1 MEENGTEQRRSSSKY
16 QYTPTL
22 CDIKKLWEEINDLV
36 CEIDEQAI
44 FEALVNEAVE
54 MENKIHQVVEAWRTD
69 ADSIDETKRL
79 IDYIVRVPIEFPYK
93 LTESLRTIYKQAQWL
108 RKLHE
113 YESLTIADIQHL
125 IDEFKR
131 STVSTSTSS
140 IEVTSNRVV
149 KKEFDDLLNL
159 FSSATEYNEKAN
171 ELVKLTSSKKKL
183 EEFERFLDEAG
194 KIPVNMEN
202 VDEVE
207 RIVKEAKKW
216 SQQVSKLLVNDE
228 QHLPYLCDLVELFER
243 GKKSPVAFSVLD
255 DIEARIRTVNQWIAS
270 CHDHFVLPEV
280 NHYHQHH
287 HNQDSEANANMN
299 LPLIEV
305 SICLLF

>member
-1 MEENGTEQRRSSSKY
+1 MEENGTEQRRSSSKK
-16 QYTPTL
+16 PNPPKL
-22 CDIKKLWEEINDLV
+22 SDIKTLSSEINDLV
-36 CEIDEQAI
+36 CEISEQAI

-54 MENKIHQVVEAWRTD
+54 MESKIDQVVKAWRTD

-79 IDYIVRVPIEFPYK
+79 IDYIDRVPIEFPYK
-93 LTESLRTIYKQAQWL
+93 LTESLRTIYQQSQWL

-131 STVSTSTSS
+131 STVSVSTSS

-159 FSSATEYNEKAN
+159 YSSATEYNERAN
-171 ELVKLTSSKKKL
+171 ELVQANSKKRL

-202 VDEVE
+202 VDQVE

-216 SQQVSKLLVNDE
+216 SQQVNKLLVNDE
-228 QHLPYLCDLVELFER
+228 QQLPYLCDLVELFER
-243 GKKSPVAFSVLD
+243 GKKSPVAFSVLGD
-255 DIEARIRTVNQWIAS
+255 LEVRIRTVNQWIAS
-270 CHDHFVLPEV
+270 CHDYFVLPEV
-280 NHYHQHH
+280 NHYNQHH

-305 SICLLF
+305 SICLPF